1 MTNQR
6 VLYSTLVPGQV
17 VRLLT
22 RQGEKYIAKQKWSK
36 VQKEVQLVGIYMSES
51 NGGGKGPVLPFPV
64 KDPNYKQQCIK

>member
-22 RQGEKYIAKQKWSK
+22 RQGEEYIAKQKCSK
-36 VQKEVQLVGIYMSES
+36 VQKEVQLVGIYISES
-51 NGGGKGPVLPFPV
+51 ASPMVTA
-64 KDPNYKQQCIK
+64 I